1 VGKYSVE
8 ETRDAMKM
16 PSSAVRGDL
25 LVLLVAVLLSVMAA
39 EVFLR
44 YRGYAP
50 GKHTPNQWFS
60 MVDTLWVKEGF
71 MADSLG
77 IFRISDQA
85 KSSVWQ
91 MMERDSFLHLPNQSS
106 EAFCNA
112 RDALQLKRGEVSGEL
127 ETAYRKAKL
136 INQSQRSDWQQAV
149 VALVDSALNPDGFR
163 SIPFRRM
170 VNDKPSILLLGDSF
184 TYGFSASSLYNSF
197 ADLLLARGYTVYNSG
212 ITGTDIAQYLAIAEH
227 YLPILN
233 PDIVIAN
240 VFLGNDIVYHERT
253 VCPGCPVFFP
263 SNAGNLVACPH
274 GITFKSPQEA
284 YEHSLH
290 NIYIQKDAG
299 LLAQLMSLS
308 SMTSALWGVLW
319 NNGFVNYHDSIAA
332 EYYRKVAANK
342 RNPPFCRN
350 ELQRIDST
358 STANGARCIISV
370 IPEVGT
376 DVFRTVEDFP
386 RVFSGLEYVQMEV
399 GSEDYVLSNGH
410 FNDRGHRRYADF
422 LQKLIDEQ

>member
-1 VGKYSVE
+1 MLTTTV
-8 ETRDAMKM
+8 TC
-16 PSSAVRGDL
+16 L
-25 LVLLVAVLLSVMAA
+25 LIA

-44 YRGYAP
+44 FRGYAP

-77 IFRISDQA
+77 IFRISNQA

-91 MMERDSFLHLPNQSS
+91 MMELDSFLHLPNQSS

-112 RDALQLKRGEVSGEL
+112 RDAIQLKRGEISGEL
-127 ETAYRKAKL
+127 ESAYRKAKL
-136 INQSQRSDWQQAV
+136 IDQSRTSDWQQAV

-170 VNDKPSILLLGDSF
+170 VNDKPSVLLSGDSF
-184 TYGFSASSLYNSF
+184 TYGFSASSLHNSF
-197 ADLLLARGYTVYNSG
+197 ADLLLARDYTVCNSG
-212 ITGTDIAQYLAIAEH
+212 ITGTDIAQYLA

-233 PDIVIAN
+233 PEIVIVN
-240 VFLGNDIVYHERT
+240 VFLGNDIVDHERT
-253 VCPGCPVFFP
+253 VCPGRPVFFP
-263 SNAGNLVACPH
+263 SNAGNLVSCPQCV
-274 GITFKSPQEA
+274 TFNNPQEA

-290 NIYIQKDAG
+290 NLYIQEDAG
-299 LLAQLMSLS
+299 ALAQFMSLL
-308 SMTSALWGVLW
+308 SMTSTLWGMLW
-319 NNGFVNYHDSIAA
+319 KNGFINYHDSIAA
-332 EYYRKVAANK
+332 DYHRKVEAKK

-350 ELQRIDST
+350 GLQRIESA

-376 DVFRTVEDFP
+376 DVFRTAEDF
-386 RVFSGLEYVQMEV
+386 RGFST
-399 GSEDYVLSNGH
+399 
-410 FNDRGHRRYADF
+410 A
-422 LQKLIDEQ
+422 

>member
-1 VGKYSVE
+1 
-8 ETRDAMKM
+8 MNM
-16 PSSAVRGDL
+16 PSSAVRGNL
-25 LVLLVAVLLSVMAA
+25 LVLLVAVSLSVMAA

-60 MVDTLWVKEGF
+60 KVDSLWVKEGF
-71 MADSLG
+71 TADSQG
-77 IFRISDQA
+77 IFRISNHA
-85 KSSVWQ
+85 IYSVWQ
-91 MMERDSFLHLPNQSS
+91 MMERDSFIRSPNQSS

-112 RDALQLKRGEVSGEL
+112 RDAIQLKRGAISGEL
-127 ETAYRKAKL
+127 ESAYRKAKL
-136 INQSQRSDWQQAV
+136 IDQSQRSDWQQAV

-170 VNDKPSILLLGDSF
+170 VNDKPSVLLLGDSF
-184 TYGFSASSLYNSF
+184 TYGFSASSLHNSF
-197 ADLLLARGYTVYNSG
+197 ADLLLSRGYIVYNSG
-212 ITGTDIAQYLAIAEH
+212 ITGTDIAQYLAIAEY

-233 PDIVIAN
+233 PDIVIVN
-240 VFLGNDIVYHERT
+240 VFLGNDIVDHERT

-274 GITFKSPQEA
+274 GVTFNSPQEA

-290 NIYIQKDAG
+290 NLYIQEDAG
-299 LLAQLMSLS
+299 ALAQFMSLS

-319 NNGFVNYHDSIAA
+319 KNGFINYHDSISA
-332 EYYRKVAANK
+332 EYYSKVAAKK

-358 STANGARCIISV
+358 STANGTRCIVSV
-370 IPEVGT
+370 IPEVTT
-376 DVFRTVEDFP
+376 DVFRTAEDFP
-386 RVFSGLEYVQMEV
+386 RVFSGLEYVQIEV
-399 GSEDYVLSNGH
+399 VREDYDLSDGH
-410 FNDRGHRRYADF
+410 FNDLGHRRYADF